1 MSKMNRMTE
10 SVESSSAVR
19 VQGCSFSKKESASF
33 LFVWGCS
40 RLISCPQSGHFTLS
54 SGISFPQLLQNIVFL
69 LFSSILSPSHR
80 IVKSLVKFLP
90 LTLIRSIAAGRI
102 AAVRSVRRTKNKE
115 RRRERFR
122 KEVVSPFG
130 FVISRN
136 ICGYQLTASYRSI
149 IFDLISFS

>member
-1 MSKMNRMTE
+1 M
-10 SVESSSAVR
+10 ESSSAVR
-19 VQGCSFSKKESASF
+19 VQGCSFSKKEIASF

-40 RLISCPQSGHFTLS
+40 GLTSCPQSGHFTLS

-90 LTLIRSIAAGRI
+90 LTLIRSIAAGRTE
-102 AAVRSVRRTKNKE
+102 AVRSVRRTKNKE
-115 RRRERFR
+115 RRRERLR
-122 KEVVSPFG
+122 KKVVSLFG